1 MSADLINNASGI
13 ERRLDAIER
22 KIDRI
27 DESIRG
33 NGTPGINVRL
43 DRLEQSA
50 SRQRR
55 VIWLIVGAIVTA
67 VTTSIIAWIAG

>member
-1 MSADLINNASGI
+1 MNDTEKHIAGGI

-22 KIDRI
+22 KLDRI

-50 SRQRR
+50 RRQSRM
-55 VIWLIVGAIVTA
+55 IWLIVGAMATTGTSTLINWIV
-67 VTTSIIAWIAG
+67 G

>member
-1 MSADLINNASGI
+1 MSAEPITNVNGI

-22 KIDRI
+22 KLDRI

-55 VIWLIVGAIVTA
+55 VIWLIIGAMVTA
-67 VTTSIIAWIAG
+67 TTTTLIAWIRG